1 MKDLKKIKK
10 VYTNLKLKVKKFF
23 KLIDNMN
30 HGVLPKVSNVFVKG
44 RMGNS
49 KIIWY
54 FKIKLY
60 KYL

>member
-49 KIIWY
+49 KII
-54 FKIKLY
+54 
-60 KYL
+60 